1 MNDRHAAA
9 NLEQIRL
16 LLEGL
21 QSAQPAAPPA
31 GPENDGPLPAGAA
44 SPDTGVT
51 VGGAAGVTGDREEQ
65 TG

>member
-21 QSAQPAAPPA
+21 QPAQPADPPA
-31 GPENDGPLPAGAA
+31 GPETDGPLPAGAA